1 MVLFRAPEPMKVYAN
16 TYIMEPEAHKSFKPS
31 SFEPFVKELLEKE
44 LAEKIYD
51 HEAAKEWSK
60 GLTDTI
66 KGKVKESTN
75 PRYKIAVQIH
85 IGSMEGQGMFAA
97 SRCLWNEK
105 TDDHVFCSYYNNSLY
120 AVAVVFACY
129 YE

>member
-1 MVLFRAPEPMKVYAN
+1 
-16 TYIMEPEAHKSFKPS
+16 
-31 SFEPFVKELLEKE
+31 

-60 GLTDTI
+60 GLTDNI

-97 SRCLWNEK
+97 SLDVCGTRRQTITSPTRTITTPCTRLP
-105 TDDHVFCSYYNNSLY
+105 
-120 AVAVVFACY
+120 
-129 YE
+129 